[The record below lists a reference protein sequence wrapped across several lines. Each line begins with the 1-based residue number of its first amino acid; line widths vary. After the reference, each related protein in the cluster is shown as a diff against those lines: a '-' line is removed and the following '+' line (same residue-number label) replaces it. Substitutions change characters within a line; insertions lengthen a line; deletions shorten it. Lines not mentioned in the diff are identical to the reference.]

1 MEELLSVGNHED
13 DFKKVLIED
22 EEELEYF
29 YKLWEED
36 RL

>member
-1 MEELLSVGNHED
+1 VKDVTYVESLEEDH
-13 DFKKVLIED
+13 KQTLIN

>member
-1 MEELLSVGNHED
+1 MEQITYIIHPDEEQHIHLN
-13 DFKKVLIED
+13 

>member
-1 MEELLSVGNHED
+1 MEELLSVGNHEED
-13 DFKKVLIED
+13 YTKVLIED

>member
-1 MEELLSVGNHED
+1 MKDVIYVESQEEDHKQILN
-13 DFKKVLIED
+13 

>member
-1 MEELLSVGNHED
+1 VKDVIYVESQEEDLKQILN
-13 DFKKVLIED
+13 

>member
-1 MEELLSVGNHED
+1 VKDLINIESHEEDHKQVMN
-13 DFKKVLIED
+13 D
-22 EEELEYF
+22 EETEYF

>member
-1 MEELLSVGNHED
+1 MEELVLAVSYEED
-13 DFKKVLIED
+13 NNPNSIND
-22 EEELEYF
+22 EELEYF

>member
-1 MEELLSVGNHED
+1 MENIVNLIKHDEEHNQVSID
-13 DFKKVLIED
+13 D
-22 EEELEYF
+22 EELEYF

>member
-1 MEELLSVGNHED
+1 MLKDLVNSENHQEDLTQILNEED
-13 DFKKVLIED
+13 T
-22 EEELEYF
+22 EYF

>member
-1 MEELLSVGNHED
+1 MEELVLAVSHE
-13 DFKKVLIED
+13 ED
-22 EEELEYF
+22 NNPNSINDEELEYF

>member
-1 MEELLSVGNHED
+1 MDKLIKLVNIEEIQ
-13 DFKKVLIED
+13 FED
-22 EEELEYF
+22 EHEEQEYF